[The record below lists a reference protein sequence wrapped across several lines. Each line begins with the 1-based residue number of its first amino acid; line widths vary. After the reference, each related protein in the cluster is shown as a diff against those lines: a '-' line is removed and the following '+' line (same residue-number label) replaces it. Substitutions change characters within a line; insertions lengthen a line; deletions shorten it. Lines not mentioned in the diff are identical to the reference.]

1 MRYVYGITGAILLG
15 GAAATL
21 TLNPVGAQTAQN
33 EPGAV
38 SAIAPGGAPMSFA
51 NLAERLQPAVVNI
64 STRQSVQVQRR
75 QLPPGFEE
83 FFRRFGGEV
92 APQGQDQDQD
102 GGTVTQRGGS
112 LGSGF
117 IISADGYIV
126 TNNHVVAPAR
136 PDAVVEQITVTL
148 ADRTEYE
155 AEVVGRDVASDIA
168 LLKVT
173 PTRALPFVRFAD
185 STRVRVG
192 DWVVAIGNPFG
203 LGGTVTAGIV
213 SALHRNIGAGLYDRY
228 IQTDASINS
237 GNSGGPMFD
246 LNGNVIGIAT
256 ALISPTGG
264 NVGIGFGIPA
274 EQIRPVVEALRRGER
289 VRRGYIGV
297 AMQDID
303 EGVAAALGIDRNR
316 GVLIRSVTPGGP
328 ADRGGVQQGDV
339 VISVAGRPV
348 TPDQSLAYLVAQQPI
363 GTAHPARGHPPGPAA
378 QRQRRRRRAADR
390 RGAGAAQ
397 RHRGGSACRG
407 RHRQAGRGGAV
418 DRPALDPAEPRRRGT
433 GPDPRARP
441 AAADHRREPARPRR
455 RQCRSEQRRRPEGPP
470 ARRRHPVD
478 QPDRHA
484 DAGGRRRGR
493 RGGAPRGPQHG
504 AAAGPPRQQPARLCR
519 GRAGARDAG
528 ALSGRALAA
537 ATGLRLRP
545 GSEPGASAPAG
556 ARGSAS

>member
-1 MRYVYGITGAILLG
+1 MRYVYAITGAILLG

-21 TLNPVGAQTAQN
+21 TLNPVAAQTAQN
-33 EPGAV
+33 EPGV
-38 SAIAPGGAPMSFA
+38 ISADAPRGAPMSFA
-51 NLAERLQPAVVNI
+51 GLAERLQPAVVNI

-83 FFRRFGGEV
+83 FFRRFGGE
-92 APQGQDQDQD
+92 APQGGNDDE
-102 GGTVTQRGGS
+102 GGSVTQRGGS

-173 PTRALPFVRFAD
+173 PTRPLPFVRFAD

-192 DWVVAIGNPFG
+192 DWVIAIGNPFG

-246 LNGNVIGIAT
+246 LNGNVIGIST

-274 EQIRPVVEALRRGER
+274 EQIRPVVDALRRGER

-297 AMQDID
+297 AMQDVD

-316 GVLIRSVTPGGP
+316 GTLIRSVTPGGP
-328 ADRGGVQQGDV
+328 AARAGVQQGDV
-339 VISVAGRPV
+339 VVSVGGQPV
-348 TPDQSLAYLVAQQPI
+348 TPDQSLAFLVAQQPI
-363 GTAHPARGHPPGPAA
+363 GSRIPLEVIRSG
-378 QRQRRRRRAADR
+378 QRRTVTVAVAERPTEEELARI
-390 RGAGAAQ
+390 
-397 RHRGGSACRG
+397 GGGDENA
-407 RHRQAGRGGAV
+407 
-418 DRPALDPAEPRRRGT
+418 P
-433 GPDPRARP
+433 
-441 AAADHRREPARPRR
+441 
-455 RQCRSEQRRRPEGPP
+455 
-470 ARRRHPVD
+470 
-478 QPDRHA
+478 
-484 DAGGRRRGR
+484 DAGGDTGKPSDEQSASQRSTRQSLGLSLQALTPALARQLNIRDATQRGLVVGSVDPNSDAGQKGIQPGDVILSINQAPAPTPEAAVATVEAARRAGRNTVLLLVRRGNAPPLYIGVELAR
-493 RGGAPRGPQHG
+493 R
-504 AAAGPPRQQPARLCR
+504 
-519 GRAGARDAG
+519 
-528 ALSGRALAA
+528 
-537 ATGLRLRP
+537 
-545 GSEPGASAPAG
+545 
-556 ARGSAS
+556 